1 MYQISSGD
9 LGAWIEVTVTPVD
22 CGEEYTGTAEAK
34 YGPVSLSLKLR
45 QHLEYALAAGGSTF
59 TLYLAPESVDM
70 VQSRCEVRLQAT
82 REELI
87 LQVFDEKGRLDEGQ
101 SVRTGY
107 TIDYPSISLHPFDT
121 KRFHLTFKQQGAV
134 KRLQLQSLTRQNRDL
149 VVLTL
154 RCLAARKY
162 LLNSKTLQ
170 DLFTTEGN
178 LQSQGGTVSSPLDL
192 TLEIDRSIRE
202 LYALLKSNDD
212 LTKERNQLKSE
223 LQETEAD
230 MQETLSSY
238 QAILA
243 DAGVDSSLKA
253 ELDTAIDQKNALR
266 GQLAER
272 DAEIERLK
280 GEAVQTTKEVER
292 LRRKTD
298 VAQLELVIADQ
309 NELISMLKSR
319 QTHDDSLKSELASLQ
334 LKASGQAKLIQELT
348 QQAEEARK
356 ERDRVREE
364 NAALLGQRGLMA
376 KKIDVLGGE
385 LEAQE
390 KQVDELMRLQ
400 EETRGRHELAIQ
412 KLLSEMEMM
421 EREQPNAQAEL
432 ERLQREN
439 EQLKSQCDTLTG
451 QLSRAQALARR
462 NRSEVSG

>member
-1 MYQISSGD
+1 MLGSVYQISSGD

-22 CGEEYTGTAEAK
+22 SGEEYTGTAEAK
-34 YGPVSLSLKLR
+34 YGPVALSPKLR

-59 TLYLAPESVDM
+59 TLYLAPESVDS

-82 REELI
+82 RDELV
-87 LQVFDEKGRLDEGQ
+87 LQVFDEQGRLDESQ

-121 KRFHLTFKQQGAV
+121 KRLHLTLKHKGIV
-134 KRLQLQSLTRQNRDL
+134 KRIQLQSLTRQNRDL

-154 RCLAARKY
+154 RCLAARRY

-202 LYALLKSNDD
+202 LYALLKANDD

-238 QAILA
+238 QVILA
-243 DAGVDSSLKA
+243 DAGVDSSLKT
-253 ELDTAIDQKNALR
+253 ELDAAIDQKNALR
-266 GQLAER
+266 AIVAER

-280 GEAVQTTKEVER
+280 AEAVKTGREVDE

-298 VAQLELVIADQ
+298 VTQLELVIADQ
-309 NELISMLKSR
+309 NELITMLKSR
-319 QTHDDSLKSELASLQ
+319 SNHDESLKSELASLQ
-334 LKASGQAKLIQELT
+334 LKVSSQAKLLQELT
-348 QQAEEARK
+348 QQTEEARK

-364 NAALLGQRGLMA
+364 NAALLGQRALMA
-376 KKIDVLGGE
+376 RKIDALGGE
-385 LEAQE
+385 VEAKE
-390 KQVDELMRLQ
+390 KQVEELTRLQ
-400 EETRGRHELAIQ
+400 DETRGRHELALQ

-421 EREQPNAQAEL
+421 ERDQPDAGA
-432 ERLQREN
+432 LQREI
-439 EQLKSQCDTLTG
+439 EQLKGQCDTLTG

-462 NRSEVSG
+462 NRSEV